1 MKKNRSGILLIA
13 EIAVVILFHTFKIR
27 SAEKDRPD
35 NDIVRNSK
43 SIENLPGTTIP
54 VQKGKPEYFFLNMLK

>member
-1 MKKNRSGILLIA
+1 MIA
-13 EIAVVILFHTFKIR
+13 EIAVVILFHTLQI
-27 SAEKDRPD
+27 SSTEKDRPD
-35 NDIVRNSK
+35 SDIVTNSK